1 MEISHVIVLA
11 LVQGI
16 SEFLPISSSAHLILV
31 PKLLGWPDQ
40 GLAFDVAVH
49 VGTLS
54 AILFYFKDTIF
65 KLLRD
70 FFASIAQRKMVGDSL
85 LVWCVGF
92 ATIPVGIFGLLFNN
106 VIEEYAR
113 SGVVIA
119 VTTII
124 FGIALYFADLRSTNK
139 SEYEMTIKFA
149 LIIGLAQ
156 AVALIP
162 GVSRSGI
169 TMTAALFLGFS
180 HKGSA
185 NFSFLLSIPV
195 IILAGGLESIKLI
208 KDPNALPW
216 SDIALGVIISAVS
229 AYICVKLFMGIISR
243 IRMLPF
249 VIYRLILGAF
259 ALSVFI
265 NLSDEKARL
274 RPSQN
279 DKFAK
284 NLANLLLFF
293 IFFYD
298 VYEVFCGLICSVA
311 KFLSF

>member
-1 MEISHVIVLA
+1 
-11 LVQGI
+11 
-16 SEFLPISSSAHLILV
+16 
-31 PKLLGWPDQ
+31 
-40 GLAFDVAVH
+40 
-49 VGTLS
+49 
-54 AILFYFKDTIF
+54 
-65 KLLRD
+65 
-70 FFASIAQRKMVGDSL
+70 MVGDSL

-259 ALSVFI
+259 
-265 NLSDEKARL
+265 
-274 RPSQN
+274 
-279 DKFAK
+279 
-284 NLANLLLFF
+284 LLYLF
-293 IFFYD
+293 
-298 VYEVFCGLICSVA
+298 L
-311 KFLSF
+311 

>member
-40 GLAFDVAVH
+40 GLAFDVAVN

-185 NFSFLLSIPV
+185 NFSFLMSIPV

-259 ALSVFI
+259 
-265 NLSDEKARL
+265 
-274 RPSQN
+274 
-279 DKFAK
+279 
-284 NLANLLLFF
+284 LLYLF
-293 IFFYD
+293 
-298 VYEVFCGLICSVA
+298 L
-311 KFLSF
+311 

>member
-139 SEYEMTIKFA
+139 SEYEMT
-149 LIIGLAQ
+149 
-156 AVALIP
+156 VALIP

-259 ALSVFI
+259 
-265 NLSDEKARL
+265 
-274 RPSQN
+274 
-279 DKFAK
+279 
-284 NLANLLLFF
+284 LLYLF
-293 IFFYD
+293 
-298 VYEVFCGLICSVA
+298 L
-311 KFLSF
+311 